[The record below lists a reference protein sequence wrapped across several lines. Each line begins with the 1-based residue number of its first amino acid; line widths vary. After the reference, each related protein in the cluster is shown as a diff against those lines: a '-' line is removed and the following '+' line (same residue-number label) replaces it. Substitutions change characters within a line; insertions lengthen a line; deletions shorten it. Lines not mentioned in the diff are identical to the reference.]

1 MLAIEE
7 IKKITPSNLPALTIL
22 TGDDLGQFE
31 LLKEQFLRQIQFQP
45 GDLNTAI
52 FDMKEANYQ
61 DVELDLVSLPFFTDE
76 KIVILDHFADLTTA
90 KKRYLTD
97 EEIIW
102 KIQRTRLVWLS
113 LQKANWI
120 ASAVWSSC

>member
-22 TGDDLGQFE
+22 AGDDLGQFE
-31 LLKEQFLRQIQFQP
+31 LLKEQFLHQIQFQA

-61 DVELDLVSLPFFTDE
+61 DVELDLVSLPF
-76 KIVILDHFADLTTA
+76 LRM
-90 KKRYLTD
+90 KK
-97 EEIIW
+97 
-102 KIQRTRLVWLS
+102 S
-113 LQKANWI
+113 
-120 ASAVWSSC
+120 